1 MPSSELDSTHQ
12 ITGETKRKRGGQPGN
27 KNALKHGFYAQSQEL
42 LLPSASATEK
52 GARSQ
57 SDHLNERAISP
68 ANVDPL
74 EQSESLQEEIAML
87 RDFMRRVVAESDRP
101 LTHSELLDTL
111 RVLSLAASSIARLV
125 KIQELNLGGVE
136 EIRRTI
142 SNAISEVAREMN
154 LSL

>member
-42 LLPSASATEK
+42 LLPSPTEK
-52 GARSQ
+52 GARGQ
-57 SDHLNERAISP
+57 PDRLNERAISP
-68 ANVDPL
+68 TNVDPL
-74 EQSESLQEEIAML
+74 EHSESLQEEIAML
-87 RDFMRRVVAESDRP
+87 RDFMRRVVTESDRP

-142 SNAISEVAREMN
+142 ANAISEVAREMN
-154 LSL
+154 LRL